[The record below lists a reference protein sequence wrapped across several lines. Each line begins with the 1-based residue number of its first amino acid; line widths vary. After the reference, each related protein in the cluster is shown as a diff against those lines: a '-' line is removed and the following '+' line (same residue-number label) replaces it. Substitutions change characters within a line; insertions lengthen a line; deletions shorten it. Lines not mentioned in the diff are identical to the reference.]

1 MTEFH
6 AMIIFIFTFI
16 GVITF
21 GGIVVWLVYNWL
33 ENYDRR

>member
-16 GVITF
+16 GVMTTILS
-21 GGIVVWLVYNWL
+21 VAWLVSNWAH
-33 ENYDRR
+33 NYERR

>member
-16 GVITF
+16 GVMTTIST
-21 GGIVVWLVYNWL
+21 VAWLVSNWAH
-33 ENYDRR
+33 EYARR